1 LLADK
6 VGLVKT
12 LSLVTCALISLGDD
26 PTLIL
31 CLATLTLQ
39 WQAELLDKLGI
50 PSAVWSSAKQRWID
64 HLWHDIRTRGPE
76 DIAKQIAIV
85 STGLIFHDSEERRHL
100 LGHRHGMVV
109 LDEARQREALDNEE
123 GLDLLADLLSG
134 LIKEEAGFFSEEL
147 SRLEAHDLKLGA
159 VKYFLTE
166 HCSEGR
172 TSMDALSLLRHG
184 FSLELSAA
192 IPGELIAVYAGADE
206 SSIVRDGG
214 FSAVEREAIKAA
226 VRRRDIRLLVATG
239 AACNLRMLGTLI
251 NVDLPWNHSRLEQRF
266 GRILARAGW
275 KLTCSTWCVTTPRT
289 RRSTRRMKDRF
300 RHPARCDRGRVDRRS
315 LSRCSMSMCICG
327 RRRAAFSK
335 NDL

>member
-100 LGHRHGMVV
+100 LGHRHGMGMVV

-123 GLDLLADLLSG
+123 GLDLLADLLSR

-239 AACNLRMLGTLI
+239 RGVQPADAWDADQRRSAVEPFAAGAAIWPHLGQG
-251 NVDLPWNHSRLEQRF
+251 RLE
-266 GRILARAGW
+266 
-275 KLTCSTWCVTTPRT
+275 
-289 RRSTRRMKDRF
+289 
-300 RHPARCDRGRVDRRS
+300 VDMLNLVCHDAQDEKIYAAHEGS
-315 LSRCSMSMCICG
+315 LSASCPM
-327 RRRAAFSK
+327 
-335 NDL
+335 